1 MGYDAK
7 AVLVPKSIKTMANG
21 DKFFLKLMKTA
32 IEAEVQGK
40 NRRFSDPATSQ
51 SNRNKNQ
58 QKDN

>member
-1 MGYDAK
+1 
-7 AVLVPKSIKTMANG
+7 
-21 DKFFLKLMKTA
+21 MKTA